1 MNYDFIQ
8 KKDLIDINKNNDIVS
23 KKDLSLK
30 ELNYEDD
37 EISEKGESIEK
48 KKKMKI
54 LSRVLGMYNN

>member
-8 KKDLIDINKNNDIVS
+8 KKDLIDINKNNEIVS

-48 KKKMKI
+48 KRK
-54 LSRVLGMYNN
+54 